1 MAEPVWAFK
10 ATPAVNAA
18 IAALKGC
25 EGKKAV
31 IFATRGGSAKNTL
44 QRLKQMLAAK
54 QVKVVGQYVLT
65 KNETGE
71 GPKINALIDGVK
83 AAQNP

>member
-1 MAEPVWAFK
+1 M
-10 ATPAVNAA
+10 
-18 IAALKGC
+18 
-25 EGKKAV
+25 
-31 IFATRGGSAKNTL
+31 RGEKSGYFCDPRGSAKNTL